1 MQRHW
6 LSSYPPGVPA
16 DIEAGTFASFNA
28 LLDWIAERYGAQP
41 AFSNQGATLSWQE
54 LLRLSGQFAAYLQQV
69 AGLGR
74 GDRIA
79 LMLPN
84 LLQYPVALFGAFRA
98 GCTVVNVNPQYTPR
112 ELQHQLADSG
122 ARAIVVLEN
131 FAHTLEQVQSLT
143 LVHHV
148 ITTAVGD
155 LLPFPKGQ
163 IVDLVVK
170 HVRHMVPAW
179 HISGAVSLH
188 DALKQGRDLTLAPVR
203 LNPADDAFLQYTGGT
218 TGVPKGAI
226 LTHGN
231 VLANVEQTAAWVR
244 GFLEEGKET
253 AIIPLPLYHVFALT
267 ATLTFCRLG
276 AHIVLITDP
285 RDIPGLIKQLRH
297 TPFSVMIGVNTL
309 FNALLEAP
317 EIEQL
322 HPTGMKLT
330 VAGGMAVQRAVAER
344 WQQVFGVP
352 LIEGYGLTETS
363 PIVCAN
369 PLNLDH
375 FSGAVGL
382 PLPSTDVAVLDEN
395 GHELPLGE
403 TGEICV
409 RGPQVMKGYWNM
421 PEETARVFTADGWLR
436 TGDIGL
442 VDEQG
447 YVKLIDR
454 KKDMIVVSG
463 FKVYPNEVEQVVA
476 MHPGVFEVAAI
487 RAPDEHSDEVV
498 KIVVVRRDPALTVQ
512 ALLDYCRKSLSA
524 YKVPKYVVFRDEP
537 LPKSNIGKILRRVV
551 MEEEAQRSAGPVAAG

>member
-1 MQRHW
+1 
-6 LSSYPPGVPA
+6 
-16 DIEAGTFASFNA
+16 
-28 LLDWIAERYGAQP
+28 
-41 AFSNQGATLSWQE
+41 
-54 LLRLSGQFAAYLQQV
+54 
-69 AGLGR
+69 
-74 GDRIA
+74 
-79 LMLPN
+79 
-84 LLQYPVALFGAFRA
+84 
-98 GCTVVNVNPQYTPR
+98 
-112 ELQHQLADSG
+112 
-122 ARAIVVLEN
+122 
-131 FAHTLEQVQSLT
+131 
-143 LVHHV
+143 
-148 ITTAVGD
+148 
-155 LLPFPKGQ
+155 
-163 IVDLVVK
+163 
-170 HVRHMVPAW
+170 
-179 HISGAVSLH
+179 
-188 DALKQGRDLTLAPVR
+188 
-203 LNPADDAFLQYTGGT
+203 
-218 TGVPKGAI
+218 
-226 LTHGN
+226 
-231 VLANVEQTAAWVR
+231 
-244 GFLEEGKET
+244 
-253 AIIPLPLYHVFALT
+253 
-267 ATLTFCRLG
+267 LG

-317 EIEQL
+317 EIGQL
-322 HPTGMKLT
+322 HPAGMKLT

-369 PLNLDH
+369 PLNLRQ

-382 PLPSTDVAVLDEN
+382 PLPSTEVAIFDEDDQ
-395 GHELPLGE
+395 ELPLGQV
-403 TGEICV
+403 GEICV

-442 VDEQG
+442 VDERG
-447 YVKLIDR
+447 FVRLIDR

-463 FKVYPNEVEQVVA
+463 FKVYPHEVEEVVA

-498 KIVVVRRDPALTVQ
+498 KIVVVRRDPALTAE

-551 MEEEAQRSAGPVAAG
+551 VEEEAQRSAGPVAAG

>member
-1 MQRHW
+1 MQPYW
-6 LSSYPPGVPA
+6 IGSYPPGVPA
-16 DIEAGTFASFNA
+16 TVDVARFASFNE
-28 LLDWIAERYGAQP
+28 LLDWIADHYGPQP
-41 AFSNQGATLSWQE
+41 AFSNQGTTLTWHELAGLAT
-54 LLRLSGQFAAYLQQV
+54 QFGAYLQQV
-69 AGLGR
+69 AGLGP

-79 LMLPN
+79 LMMPN

-112 ELQHQLADSG
+112 ELQYQLSDSG
-122 ARAIVVLEN
+122 ATAIVVLEN
-131 FAHTLEQVQSLT
+131 FAHTLEQVLPLT
-143 LVHHV
+143 PVKHV

-155 LLPFPKGQ
+155 MLPFPKGE

-170 HVRHMVPAW
+170 HVRHMVPRW
-179 HISGAVSLH
+179 EISGAIDLPGALGKGKHLALAGV
-188 DALKQGRDLTLAPVR
+188 ALKA
-203 LNPADDAFLQYTGGT
+203 ADVAFLQYTGGT
-218 TGVPKGAI
+218 TGRPKGAV

-285 RDIPGLIKQLRH
+285 RDMPGLIKQLRH
-297 TPFSVMIGVNTL
+297 TPFSVIIGVNTL

-317 EIEQL
+317 DIGQL
-322 HPTGMKLT
+322 HPAGMKLS
-330 VAGGMAVQRAVAER
+330 VAGGMAVQRQVAER

-369 PLNLDH
+369 PPDLRE

-382 PLPSTDVAVLDEN
+382 PLPSTEVAIMDDA
-395 GHELPLGE
+395 GQELPQGQ

-409 RGPQVMKGYWNM
+409 RGPQVMQGYWNM
-421 PEETARVFTADGWLR
+421 PEETAHVLFGEGWLR
-436 TGDIGL
+436 TGDIGFM
-442 VDEQG
+442 DERG

-463 FKVYPNEVEQVVA
+463 FKVYPSEVEEIVSL
-476 MHPGVFEVAAI
+476 HPGVSEVAAI

-498 KIVVVRRDPALTVQ
+498 KIVVVRRDPELT
-512 ALLDYCRKSLSA
+512 ADELLAYCRKMLSA

-551 MEEEAQRSAGPVAAG
+551 ADEEAQGGADPALAG